1 MAEIRNVYEII
12 KKEQPKLLAKGDNPN
27 KHLHGFD
34 LPFRMVVVAP
44 SGSGKTNFICN
55 LIMLMCEGKG
65 TFSKINI
72 VTRDKDEALYNWLAT
87 KSTAISISEG
97 MASIPKLESSVYE
110 KGTQSLLIL
119 DDLVL
124 AKNQSTIEEYF
135 IRCRKLG
142 CSVIYLSQCFYK
154 TPSVIRSNASIMVL
168 LKLSTTRDTKMIL
181 SEMGLGVS
189 KEQLLAMYDYA
200 TAEKFSPLIIDL
212 AAPKE
217 SRFRKGFS
225 EVLRV

>member
-1 MAEIRNVYEII
+1 MAEIRNVHDII

-65 TFSKINI
+65 TYSKINV
-72 VTRDKDEALYNWLAT
+72 VTRDKSEPIYDWLAT
-87 KSTAISISEG
+87 KSNSIAISEG
-97 MASIPKLESSVYE
+97 MASIPKLDSTTYE

-124 AKNQSTIEEYF
+124 AKNQTVIEEYF
-135 IRCRKLG
+135 VRCRKLG
-142 CSVIYLSQCFYK
+142 VSVIYLAQNFYRV
-154 TPSVIRSNASIMVL
+154 PSVIRSTASVLVL
-168 LKLSTTRDTKMIL
+168 LRLSTARDTRMIL
-181 SEMGLGVS
+181 SECSLGVN
-189 KEQLLAMYDYA
+189 KDQLLALYEYA
-200 TAEKFSPLIIDL
+200 TREKFSPLIIDL

-225 EVLRV
+225 ETLRV

>member
-1 MAEIRNVYEII
+1 MAEIKNLYEVI
-12 KKEQPKLLAKGDNPN
+12 KREQPKLLAKGENPN

-34 LPFRMVVVAP
+34 LPFRMVVNAP
-44 SGSGKTNFICN
+44 SGSGKTNFVVSLI
-55 LIMLMCEGKG
+55 LIMCSGKG
-65 TFSKINI
+65 TFSK
-72 VTRDKDEALYNWLAT
+72 VFYVVRDKDEALLNFLAT
-87 KSTAISISEG
+87 KSSSIVISEG
-97 MASIPKLESSVYE
+97 VASIPKLDTTTFE
-110 KGTQSLLIL
+110 KGTQSLLVL

-124 AKNQSTIEEYF
+124 AKNQSVIEEYY

-142 CSVIYLSQCFYK
+142 VSVIYLSQNFYRI
-154 TPSVIRSNASIMVL
+154 PPVIRSNASIMVI

-217 SRFRKGFS
+217 SRFRKGFA
-225 EVLRV
+225 EVLRI